1 MLVDEKKNYRY
12 IGKNIPRKDGVEKVT
27 GTALYVQDMI
37 LQGMLYARIVKSPHA
52 YARIKSIDT
61 NDAEKM
67 PGVRAVVTGKEL
79 SYKVG
84 LYVVDKDILAKD
96 YVRYQGEPVAA
107 VAADTELIAEQACEK
122 IKVTYEE
129 LEPVL
134 DPREALK
141 PEAPLVHPDL
151 GNYSYMKGV
160 FQPQAHTNIPHVQK
174 IRHGDIE
181 KGFKDADYII
191 EESFYN
197 PPVQHVPLET
207 HTVICQALPG
217 DKVLIYTSAQSPF
230 TVRNLFSVCFG
241 MPLENIRVKIPYV
254 GGGFGGKAGIH
265 FEPLT
270 YVLSKKAGGR
280 PVKLA
285 MTREEEFNTIPSRQG
300 LYSDFKTGVT
310 KNGKITALEIKYYW
324 DAGAYADY
332 GVNVGRAGAYS
343 GAGPYEV
350 PNCKIDS
357 FIVYTN
363 KVFGTAYRG
372 FGHLEVHWGIER
384 NMDIVARKIGMDP
397 LKFRQKNVLRPG
409 AETITGEK
417 IGPSHGKVYECL
429 DAVAKDINWNGLKS
443 ETEREKEKKTGKVRG
458 KGVAVLHK
466 APAMPTFTT
475 TAVILKFNENGSV
488 DLMTSLTDYG
498 QGTYTALAQIA
509 AEVLKMPVERI
520 NVPWDSDTSF
530 TPYDWQTVASKG
542 SFMSGN
548 ATIMAAKDA
557 LMQIKEIAAQV
568 FRCTVEDLV
577 CKDEKVFPEHNPGKY
592 LEYKQII
599 NGYVYPNGN
608 TIGGPVIG
616 RGRYT
621 AQGLTNLDFETGQG
635 LPALDWTFGAH
646 GAEVEVDLETGEIK
660 VLNLSSAFD
669 IGQTLNEG
677 LARGQ
682 IIGGVIQ
689 GLGSALT
696 EEFKFSGRGKFL
708 NAGLVDYK
716 ILTAK
721 DLPEKM
727 SQHMIENPQM
737 DGPFGA
743 RGVAEHPMISV
754 PSVIGNAIYDA
765 LGIDYF
771 RIPLTSERIYLGI
784 KSGKKEYHD

>member
-61 NDAEKM
+61 GGAEKM

-122 IKVTYEE
+122 IKVEYEE

-151 GNYSYMKGV
+151 GTYSYMKGV

-207 HTVICQALPG
+207 HTAISQALPG

-241 MPLENIRVKIPYV
+241 MPLEKIRVKIPYV

-310 KNGKITALEIKYYW
+310 KDGKITALEIKYYW

-357 FIVYTN
+357 FIIYTN

-429 DAVAKDINWNGLKS
+429 DAVAKDINWSGLKS

-488 DLMTSLTDYG
+488 DLITSLTDYG

-557 LMQIKEIAAQV
+557 LRQIRETAAQV
-568 FRCTVEDLV
+568 LRCTVEDLV

-646 GAEVEVDLETGEIK
+646 GAEVEVDVETGEIK

-754 PSVIGNAIYDA
+754 PSVIGNALYDA

-771 RIPLTSERIYLGI
+771 KIPLTSERIYLGI

>member
-1 MLVDEKKNYRY
+1 MMVDKDRNYKY
-12 IGKNIPRKDGVEKVT
+12 IGKDFPRKDGVEKVT
-27 GTALYVQDMI
+27 GTAMYVYDMV
-37 LQGMLYARIVKSPHA
+37 LQGMLYARIVKSPYA

-61 NDAEKM
+61 SEAEKM

-79 SYKVG
+79 NYKVG

-96 YVRYQGEPVAA
+96 YARYQGEPVAA
-107 VAADTELIAEQACEK
+107 VAAETELIAEQACEK
-122 IKVTYEE
+122 IKVEYEE

-141 PEAPLVHPDL
+141 PSAPLVHPDL

-160 FQPQAHTNIPHVQK
+160 FQPQPHTNIPHVQK

-181 KGFKDADYII
+181 KGFKEADYII

-197 PPVQHVPLET
+197 PPVQHVAMET
-207 HTVICQALPG
+207 HTSISQALPG
-217 DKVLIYTSAQSPF
+217 NKALIYTSAQSPF
-230 TVRNLFSVCFG
+230 TTRNLFSVCFG
-241 MPLENIRVKIPYV
+241 MPLENIRVKVPYV
-254 GGGFGGKAGIH
+254 GGAFGGKAGIH
-265 FEPLT
+265 LEPLT

-285 MTREEEFNTIPSRQG
+285 MTREEEFNTIPSRQA

-310 KNGKITALEIKYYW
+310 KDGKITALEIKYYW

-363 KVFGTAYRG
+363 KIFGTAYRG

-397 LKFRQKNVLRPG
+397 VEFRQKNVLRPG

-429 DAVAKDINWNGLKS
+429 DAVAKDINWTGLKS
-443 ETEREKEKKTGKVRG
+443 ESEREQEKKTGKVRG

-466 APAMPTFTT
+466 APAMPTFTA
-475 TAVILKFNENGSV
+475 TATVLKFNENGSI

-509 AEVLKMPVERI
+509 AEILRMPVERI

-542 SFMSGN
+542 AFMSGN
-548 ATIMAAKDA
+548 ATIMAAQDA
-557 LMQIKEIAAQV
+557 LRQIKEIAAQV
-568 FRCTVEDLV
+568 FRCSIEELDY
-577 CKDEKVFPEHNPGKY
+577 KDEKVFLEHNPDKY
-592 LEYKQII
+592 LEYKQIV

-608 TIGGPVIG
+608 SIGGPVIG
-616 RGRYT
+616 RGKYI

-635 LPALDWTFGAH
+635 LPALDWTYGAH
-646 GAEVEVDLETGEIK
+646 GAEIEVDVETGDIR

-696 EEFKFSGRGKFL
+696 EEFKFSNKGKFL
-708 NAGLVDYK
+708 NAGFVDYK
-716 ILTAK
+716 ILTVK
-721 DLPEKM
+721 DLPDKM

-754 PSVIGNAIYDA
+754 PSVIGNALYDA

-771 RIPLTSERIYLGI
+771 KIPFTSERVYLGI
-784 KSGKKEYHD
+784 KSGKNEYHD